1 MSFKV
6 NKFNVCIYR
15 EHQECRASQEHQA
28 TQDYRAEMASVD
40 LREKEG
46 NQDHLYVF
54 ETVHEILYLL
64 QTWSDVSDG
73 PVHMRYLSITITAK
87 TQRL

>member
-1 MSFKV
+1 MNFKV

-15 EHQECRASQEHQA
+15 EHQECRVSQEHQA
-28 TQDYRAEMASVD
+28 TQDYQAEMANVD

-54 ETVHEILYLL
+54 
-64 QTWSDVSDG
+64 
-73 PVHMRYLSITITAK
+73 
-87 TQRL
+87 